1 MICNGFGY
9 KGRQGIYELF
19 VLDAELADL
28 IAEGAPPHRVR
39 AAAMEKG
46 MQSLLDN
53 ALDKARAGI
62 TSLEEIL
69 RTVPY
74 RMMERT

>member
-1 MICNGFGY
+1 M
-9 KGRQGIYELF
+9 
-19 VLDAELADL
+19 LDAELADL
-28 IAEGAPPHRVR
+28 IADGAPMHRVR
-39 AAAMEKG
+39 TAALEQG

-74 RMMERT
+74 RMMKEP